1 MERLRTEADEVE
13 KRLRNK
19 DTEIAGVQQ
28 ERSYFT
34 KRAEELSA
42 DKERVTGKNKEID
55 ATVASA
61 KEEIEQAKGTIA
73 SLDERLSA
81 FSKELSGLRT
91 ARDGLTEKVRTAER
105 KRAEKEAGIERIT
118 VQIAALDEK
127 EKALAAALEG
137 LRVQAAGI
145 ETDLSLKEIE
155 DGLAEA
161 KKSVEGMGAVNM
173 LAIEEY
179 EKTCARAKERKE
191 RKEILS
197 RERASILERIEQYE
211 KMKHSAFSTAFTA
224 IDGNFRETFARLDPG
239 ERTPGP
245 RERGGSL
252 CRRAHLR
259 RPAPGQEGPPPL
271 VPLGRGEVPHH
282 PRLHFLHPEVPPRP
296 LLCPR
301 RDRHVPGRVQ
311 RRADREHGEGVS
323 ANAQFVIV
331 SLRKPMI
338 DRADRIVGVTLR
350 EDKSSLVT
358 GVKASG

>member
-1 MERLRTEADEVE
+1 MLGEETGGGAQELAACEQELDGMSQEIGRLAGEVEDLKKTLDDAALPGIVQEMERLRTEADEVE

-42 DKERVTGKNKEID
+42 DRERVTGKNKEID
-55 ATVASA
+55 ATVSSA
-61 KEEIEQAKGTIA
+61 KEEIERAKGTIA

-81 FSKELSGLRT
+81 FSKELSELRA

-105 KRAEKEAGIERIT
+105 KRAEKEAGIERIALQT
-118 VQIAALDEK
+118 AALEEK
-127 EKALAAALEG
+127 EKTLAAALES
-137 LRVQAAGI
+137 LKVQAAGI
-145 ETDLSLKEIE
+145 ETDLTLQEIE

-179 EKTCARAKERKE
+179 ERTCARVKERREKKE
-191 RKEILS
+191 VLS
-197 RERASILERIEQYE
+197 RERASILERIR
-211 KMKHSAFSTAFTA
+211 AV
-224 IDGNFRETFARLDPG
+224 REDEAQRILDSVHRHRRALPGDLRPPDPWERAPGPG
-239 ERTPGP
+239 ERGGP
-245 RERGGSL
+245 LR
-252 CRRAHLR
+252 RRAHLR

-282 PRLHFLHPEVPPRP
+282 PRLHLLHPEVPPRP

-301 RDRHVPGRVQ
+301 RD
-311 RRADREHGEGVS
+311 
-323 ANAQFVIV
+323 
-331 SLRKPMI
+331 
-338 DRADRIVGVTLR
+338 
-350 EDKSSLVT
+350 
-358 GVKASG
+358 